1 MLRNDVKHARR
12 PRAGVSPALVPPLMI
27 VAASVLLAQCD
38 RRPTPAPAEPAAPVE
53 AVAPPPVLA
62 PAFLTRTEV
71 LDAVA
76 RSASAHAA
84 GTLPADPDA
93 LVGRRFA
100 LRMPFGCTG
109 PGPAEDAADGLG
121 RWTWSPDR
129 TSIRLSL
136 TPADWAESLPIG
148 DATNSGWEAVEGF
161 WVSRPWLTTEA
172 CPAVSD
178 APPPEAPL
186 PPAPQTVGLAA
197 VFDAEGSRLG
207 RRNGRAYTFTLR
219 ADGETPL
226 APPAKGYRVLM
237 EGRFVAYPDG
247 RAIRCRAAGPDQRP
261 VCIAAV
267 QLDKVAFEDGAT
279 GATLSEWRPSA

>member
-1 MLRNDVKHARR
+1 MLRNDVKRTRR
-12 PRAGVSPALVPPLMI
+12 PRAGVSPALVPPLLT

-38 RRPTPAPAEPAAPVE
+38 RPPPVEPAPPAET
-53 AVAPPPVLA
+53 VAPPAPVLA
-62 PAFLTRTEV
+62 QAALTRSD
-71 LDAVA
+71 LLAAVA

-84 GTLPADPDA
+84 GTPVVDPDA

-100 LRMPFGCTG
+100 IRLPLGCTG
-109 PGPAEDAADGLG
+109 PAEVGDEGLG
-121 RWTWSPDR
+121 RWTWGPDR
-129 TSIRLSL
+129 KAIRLSL
-136 TPADWAESLPIG
+136 TPADWADGLPIG
-148 DATNSGWEAVEGF
+148 DGAASGWEAVDGF
-161 WVSRPWLTTEA
+161 WLSRPWLTTEA
-172 CPAVSD
+172 CPAVSGD
-178 APPPEAPL
+178 PAPETPVPPS
-186 PPAPQTVGLAA
+186 PQTVGLAA
-197 VFDAEGSRLG
+197 VFEAEGSRLG

-226 APPAKGYRVLM
+226 APPARGYRVLM

-247 RAIRCRAAGPDQRP
+247 RAIRCRASGPDQRP